1 MRMPVYKILHS
12 RISQCHHYAVIF
24 LVHTVHVFP
33 SDLYA
38 LYVTPSLW
46 LFFCIIILSPP
57 SSFFGTDASNLTV
70 NCWPYIPSSQS
81 SFKTQA
87 SAIIPSALF
96 NVCIN
101 VCVRVFSIERLGL
114 CPYISYRTNLQNS
127 LIYHRFLWT
136 SASSFQAHSY
146 TDKHHWRKPRILSSK
161 TQEAT

>member
-1 MRMPVYKILHS
+1 MPYAYAYVYKILHS
-12 RISQCHHYAVIF
+12 RISVSSLCSYIF
-24 LVHTVHVFP
+24 GTYCTCFPLKQGQATVQIIWHFFWSP

-101 VCVRVFSIERLGL
+101 VCVRVFYRETGALSI
-114 CPYISYRTNLQNS
+114 Y
-127 LIYHRFLWT
+127 
-136 SASSFQAHSY
+136 
-146 TDKHHWRKPRILSSK
+146 
-161 TQEAT
+161 